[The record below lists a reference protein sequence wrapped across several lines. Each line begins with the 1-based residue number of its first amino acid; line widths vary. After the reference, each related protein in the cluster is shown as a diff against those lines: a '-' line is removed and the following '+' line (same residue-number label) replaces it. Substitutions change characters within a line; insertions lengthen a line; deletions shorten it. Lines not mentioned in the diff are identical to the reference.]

1 VTDPAADAAKAKIPA
16 EAATAD
22 AAKANAAA
30 QAATADADKTKA
42 AAEMATAETA
52 KEKDLRQF
60 AITRSCNAASAANDN
75 SRPMIQAAFLINGA
89 AASAVIA
96 FLTKDTIDPV
106 LFRAVPWA
114 LTFFAAGVISSAIAM
129 YFMTEDLDYW
139 NVYWEEIARGNPQPD
154 IDAQEKLAIR
164 WWLYVQLLF
173 AASIFWFFLGA
184 TTMACAIWRMPLHT
198 PISGGP
204 G

>member
-1 VTDPAADAAKAKIPA
+1 MSDPAAEATAADAARAKTA
-16 EAATAD
+16 AD
-22 AAKANAAA
+22 AAD
-30 QAATADADKTKA
+30 ADAARAKA
-42 AAEMATAETA
+42 AADVAKTETT
-52 KEKDLRQF
+52 KETDLRQF

-106 LFRAVPWA
+106 IFRAIPWA
-114 LTFFAAGVISSAIAM
+114 LVFYGFGVVSSAIAM

-139 NVYWEEIARGNPQPD
+139 NVYWEYIARGESQTK
-154 IDAQEKLAIR
+154 IDAQEKTAVQ
-164 WWLYVQLLF
+164 WWTYVRRLF
-173 AASIFWFFLGA
+173 ALSIFWFFLGSA
-184 TTMACAIWRMPLHT
+184 TMACAIWRMPLQIPT
-198 PISGGP
+198 GGGP